1 MEQTEHGFVRKGDS
15 SMGKNEKEPNSE
27 KRLKTIN
34 AEQPEHPAAPRTSG
48 EQPLTQK
55 QSTIS
60 ETWAQET
67 IEDLDD
73 FIESQGIYIRQ

>member
-1 MEQTEHGFVRKGDS
+1 M
-15 SMGKNEKEPNSE
+15 KEPERE
-27 KRLKTIN
+27 KQERGRTD
-34 AEQPEHPAAPRTSG
+34 EQKKKESAPV
-48 EQPLTQK
+48 
-55 QSTIS
+55 S

>member
-1 MEQTEHGFVRKGDS
+1 MQKGDS
-15 SMGKNEKEPNSE
+15 SMGRNEKEQDSE
-27 KRLKTIN
+27 EILKKVNTGR
-34 AEQPEHPAAPRTSG
+34 PEYPATPRTSG
-48 EQPLTQK
+48 EQLSAQK

>member
-1 MEQTEHGFVRKGDS
+1 MKEV
-15 SMGKNEKEPNSE
+15 EKE
-27 KRLKTIN
+27 KQ
-34 AEQPEHPAAPRTSG
+34 EQGRTD
-48 EQPLTQK
+48 EQENTKYEPV
-55 QSTIS
+55 S